1 MSSGP
6 SQVDSTPAQLDSRTC
21 QVDFYVLQDPRKSAS
36 HLACQLALMAWEQGM
51 RSMLL
56 VTDTQQA
63 AQLDDLMWSVPHGR
77 FLPHGLCSDVSSAN
91 PAPPIAIGHRQD
103 LAEAQVEVVINL
115 HTEVVPAPVRFRR
128 VLELVPARE
137 SDRQASRLKFR
148 SYREAGLDPVSHNMT

>member
-1 MSSGP
+1 VSSGP

-63 AQLDDLMWSVPHGR
+63 AHLDDLMWSVPNGR
-77 FLPHGLCSDVSSAN
+77 FLPHQLCGDGSSSGQAT
-91 PAPPIAIGHRQD
+91 PIVIGKRQD
-103 LAEAQVEVVINL
+103 LAQVQVELVINL
-115 HTEVVPAPVRFRR
+115 DTEPVPGPGRFRR
-128 VLELVPARE
+128 LLELVPARE